1 MAAAYLLSGADV
13 LLFEN
18 QAGKVIYH
26 ASGYVRL
33 DWYSTPAPDAEV
45 QALYQAASEALHQYG
60 VEGILTDHRQMP
72 PLSAAMQQWLV
83 NTWTPQAVQACGYR
97 RAAVVQSF
105 NVFGR
110 LATSQVVMQL
120 GRLPLTVHYFDNE
133 PEAEQWLL
141 NN

>member
-26 ASGYVRL
+26 PSGYVRL
-33 DWYSTPAPDAEV
+33 DWDSTPVPDAEV
-45 QALYQAASEALHQYG
+45 QALYQAASAALRQYK
-60 VEGILTDHRQMP
+60 VQGILTDHRHMP
-72 PLSAAMQQWLV
+72 PLSAAMQQWLAS
-83 NTWTPQAVQACGYR
+83 TWTPHAVQVCGYR

-110 LATSQVVMQL
+110 LATAQVVMQL
-120 GRLPLTVHYFDNE
+120 GRLPFTVHYFDNE
-133 PEAEQWLL
+133 AEAEQWLL
-141 NN
+141 EN